1 MGASLE
7 KLRTGVLHEPTC
19 SAMRECSGPYG
30 WTIETLRN
38 SLASH
43 TATLA
48 HGSFILTSK
57 QFAELFDFLKSP
69 ENEELCLASQKTKAD
84 LETSRASN
92 KSVLNEEYSPE
103 NQKGDFAKTSTL
115 RNQIATKSKTTTR
128 KRAMSKRKSKSGA
141 NEAMSQNNKSVV
153 KEENL
158 SASQDE
164 KSSNMFNLNVSL
176 DHDPMMRLYNHL
188 KQRNKSPS
196 RSEECSYFVA
206 ATALALC
213 SRSRM
218 ESRLHFLY
226 DLFHSDGGY
235 GGAHVASDQE
245 FGGKL
250 MTMKELVFMAWTS
263 LRALCAISYGHVD
276 HIDFSL
282 HEVRQTCV
290 QLVRLMESTNR
301 GFNHK
306 QGFSWTEFERFIH
319 SYVFSGA
326 AWIYALLDDCSFT
339 FSENN
344 HGNSA
349 SLKGK
354 LDFRHK
360 KSSEGD
366 DPYEI
371 SSLDAEYDLDK
382 GHSKLSEEK
391 KYGPRA
397 SRFRASSKGQIV
409 VDIVSLASSDFDGSS
424 KNATSASSAIG
435 GTAFTCVLRPMLNNV
450 QQTASRRSKP
460 KALDG
465 AGIISWN
472 ARVYFTDTGE
482 GTEAASDKLKY
493 GFDVELRVGETVC
506 GGCFV
511 DMFDLIDGG
520 RFGMQVQMRSVR
532 GKKGW
537 GGGRIGKL
545 RLSAEHIPRHV
556 PSAPR
561 EIAD

>member
-7 KLRTGVLHEPTC
+7 KLRTGELHEPTC
-19 SAMRECSGPYG
+19 RAMRECSGPYG
-30 WTIETLRN
+30 WTVETLRN

-43 TATLA
+43 TTTLA
-48 HGSFILTSK
+48 QGSFILTRQ
-57 QFAELFDFLKSP
+57 QFGELFDFLKSP
-69 ENEELCLASQKTKAD
+69 ENEVFCLESQKTKLD
-84 LETSRASN
+84 LQTGTSNISAS
-92 KSVLNEEYSPE
+92 KEGKPQEHQDGGV
-103 NQKGDFAKTSTL
+103 AKISTSQNRKAL
-115 RNQIATKSKTTTR
+115 KPKPNTR
-128 KRAMSKRKSKSGA
+128 KRAISQRKSRLEATKST
-141 NEAMSQNNKSVV
+141 SLNNTVDL
-153 KEENL
+153 KEGNVL
-158 SASQDE
+158 AHHDE
-164 KSSNMFNLNVSL
+164 KSSNTTNLNVSPE
-176 DHDPMMRLYNHL
+176 HDPMMRLYNHF
-188 KQRNKSPS
+188 KQRNNSPS

-206 ATALALC
+206 TTALALC

-226 DLFHSDGGY
+226 DLFHSAGGY
-235 GGAHVASDQE
+235 GGAHIASDQE

-250 MTMKELVFMAWTS
+250 MTMKELVFMTWTS

-276 HIDFSL
+276 HIDVSV
-282 HEVRQTCV
+282 HEVRQTCG

-301 GFNHK
+301 GFDHK

-326 AWIYALLDDCSFT
+326 AWIYALLDNCSFT
-339 FSENN
+339 FSEMN
-344 HGNSA
+344 HSDSA
-349 SLKGK
+349 KLKNKFG
-354 LDFRHK
+354 LRHRVSK
-360 KSSEGD
+360 ETD

-371 SSLDAEYDLDK
+371 PSFKTEYDLDK
-382 GHSKLSEEK
+382 DHSKLCEEK
-391 KYGPRA
+391 EYGIRA
-397 SRFRASSKGQIV
+397 SRFRANSKGQIV

-435 GTAFTCVLRPMLNNV
+435 GTAFTCVLRPVLNGV

-482 GTEAASDKLKY
+482 GTEAASEHLKY

-511 DMFDLIDGG
+511 DMFDLMDGG

-532 GKKGW
+532 GNKGW

-545 RLSAEHIPRHV
+545 RLAAEHIPRQV
-556 PSAPR
+556 TSMPSETA
-561 EIAD
+561 E